1 MSLILYWIVKIFGTP
16 IFYLLF
22 RPKYINKKNIPK
34 NVPVVLAGNHKS
46 NFDCASLVCS
56 TNRVVHF
63 LAKKELLDTKMKW
76 FFKGM
81 GIIPVDR
88 KNKNPQAL
96 QEAIKN
102 LNENKVIGIFPE
114 GTTNKTN
121 DIIMPFKY
129 GAVKMA
135 SETNAYIV
143 PFSITGEYKFFG
155 RLKITFGEAY
165 KIGTDLE
172 QENKILMNK
181 VIDLIK
187 GEKDEWF
194 LL

>member
-1 MSLILYWIVKIFGTP
+1 MSLILYWIVKIFGTS

-187 GEKDEWF
+187 GEKDE
-194 LL
+194 

>member
-1 MSLILYWIVKIFGTP
+1 MNLILYWIVKIFGTP
-16 IFYLLF
+16 IFYILF
-22 RPKYINKKNIPK
+22 RPKYINKNNIPK
-34 NVPVVLAGNHKS
+34 NGPVVLAGNHKS

-63 LAKKELLDTKMKW
+63 LAKKELLDTKLKF

-88 KNKNPQAL
+88 KNKNPEAL
-96 QEAIKN
+96 KEAIRN
-102 LNENKVIGIFPE
+102 LNNKKVIGIFPE

-121 DIIMPFKY
+121 NIIMPFKY

-135 SETNAYIV
+135 SEANAYIV

-155 RLKITFGEAY
+155 KLKITFGEAY
-165 KIGTDLE
+165 KVSKDLE
-172 QENKILMNK
+172 KENAILMNK
-181 VIDLIK
+181 VTSLIK
-187 GEKDEWF
+187 GDKNE
-194 LL
+194 

>member
-165 KIGTDLE
+165 KVGTDLE

-187 GEKDEWF
+187 GEKDE
-194 LL
+194 

>member
-165 KIGTDLE
+165 KVGIDLE

-187 GEKDEWF
+187 GEKDE
-194 LL
+194 

>member
-1 MSLILYWIVKIFGTP
+1 MNLILYWIVKIFGTP
-16 IFYLLF
+16 IFYILF
-22 RPKYINKKNIPK
+22 RPKYINKNNIPK
-34 NVPVVLAGNHKS
+34 NGPVVLAGNHKS

-63 LAKKELLDTKMKW
+63 LAKKELLDTKLKF

-88 KNKNPQAL
+88 KNKNPEAL
-96 QEAIKN
+96 KEAIRN
-102 LNENKVIGIFPE
+102 LNNNKVIGIFPE

-121 DIIMPFKY
+121 NIIMPFKY

-135 SETNAYIV
+135 SEANAYIV

-155 RLKITFGEAY
+155 KLKITFGEAY
-165 KIGTDLE
+165 KISKDLE
-172 QENKILMNK
+172 KENAILMNK
-181 VIDLIK
+181 VTSLIK
-187 GEKDEWF
+187 GDKNE
-194 LL
+194 